1 MFFLDPNGPL
11 SRSVRDGARV
21 SLSCYSGPADR
32 GVCQVGAVESGS
44 SSVTASRLESYLS
57 RLSVLFTRASRP
69 QNGCPPPTSHQLSSE
84 EGGEN
89 EDEEEEGRRRGKKRK
104 RRREGARGRE
114 GEVESR
120 EEERSPPGSGAGAS
134 PKPPALSPPSLSENA
149 SLVGTGRCRL

>member
-89 EDEEEEGRRRGKKRK
+89 EDEEEEGRR
-104 RRREGARGRE
+104 A
-114 GEVESR
+114 GEEAE
-120 EEERSPPGSGAGAS
+120 EEERRGEGERG
-134 PKPPALSPPSLSENA
+134 
-149 SLVGTGRCRL
+149 

>member
-57 RLSVLFTRASRP
+57 RLSVLFTCASRP
-69 QNGCPPPTSHQLSSE
+69 QNGCPPPTSPQLSSE

-89 EDEEEEGRRRGKKRK
+89 EDEEEEGRR
-104 RRREGARGRE
+104 A
-114 GEVESR
+114 GEEAE
-120 EEERSPPGSGAGAS
+120 EEERRGEGERG
-134 PKPPALSPPSLSENA
+134 
-149 SLVGTGRCRL
+149 

>member
-89 EDEEEEGRRRGKKRK
+89 EDEEEAGRRGGKKRK
-104 RRREGARGRE
+104 RRRLYL
-114 GEVESR
+114 
-120 EEERSPPGSGAGAS
+120 RSEPELHMSLLWGTMSQTQFPPRS
-134 PKPPALSPPSLSENA
+134 
-149 SLVGTGRCRL
+149 